1 MMFGHLALIAAAI
14 FAGAAL
20 YVSVVEQPARL
31 LLDDRALLTEWQPS
45 YKRGAAMQAPLAL
58 LGCLLGVIAW
68 WQTSHPG
75 FLVGAVAMI
84 APWPWTLIGI
94 KPTNDALLA
103 TRPDQAGPQTRALVV
118 KWSGLHGVRTA
129 LGALATA
136 AFLWAWVSA
145 LQKLGIDHS
154 NVTFYTTFFQPVWAL
169 FFLPIAFLFNPKE
182 FMGIFKFKTAKV
194 LLAIGG
200 LDVIQTVAQNVAFT
214 LALPVYVTAIGSTS
228 LLFAALFGAY
238 FFKEKVGNKL
248 LPIGIIVVGVPQQ
261 TAGKNESEGFGKRQS

>member
-68 WQTSHPG
+68 WQTSHLG
-75 FLVGAVAMI
+75 FLVGAIAMI

-103 TRPDQAGPQTRALVV
+103 TGSDQAGPQTRALVV
-118 KWSGLHGVRTA
+118 KWGGLHGVRTA

-136 AFLWAWVSA
+136 AFLWACMS
-145 LQKLGIDHS
+145 
-154 NVTFYTTFFQPVWAL
+154 
-169 FFLPIAFLFNPKE
+169 
-182 FMGIFKFKTAKV
+182 
-194 LLAIGG
+194 
-200 LDVIQTVAQNVAFT
+200 
-214 LALPVYVTAIGSTS
+214 
-228 LLFAALFGAY
+228 
-238 FFKEKVGNKL
+238 
-248 LPIGIIVVGVPQQ
+248 
-261 TAGKNESEGFGKRQS
+261 R